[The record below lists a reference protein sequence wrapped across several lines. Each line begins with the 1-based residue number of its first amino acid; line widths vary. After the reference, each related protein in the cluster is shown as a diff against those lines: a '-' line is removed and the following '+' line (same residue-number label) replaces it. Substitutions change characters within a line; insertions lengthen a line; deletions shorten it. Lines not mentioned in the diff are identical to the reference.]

1 MNGSYKTCHNI
12 ICHIVCTSQIHTKP
26 LRTVFNC
33 VCMCQPPSLSPSL
46 SPSLPH
52 SLPPHPPSLLTLPP
66 SDGLCHEVPESL
78 CSASEEHLQGGQT
91 GQRTDQEDGPRERRV
106 TMVSTLSLTHTHTH
120 LSISELLLANR
131 VSKLV
136 VGTESIFYGCCLN
149 GFFLYSGAIV
159 MFYLILSTK
168 FSKCTYTY
176 SRYSPVALLETML
189 W

>member
-1 MNGSYKTCHNI
+1 MVVIRHVTTLSVTLYVQVKSTLNLYVQYS
-12 ICHIVCTSQIHTKP
+12 
-26 LRTVFNC
+26 TVC
-33 VCMCQPPSLSPSL
+33 VCVSLPPSLP
-46 SPSLPH
+46 PSLPL
-52 SLPPHPPSLLTLPP
+52 SLTPSLLTLPPSLLTLPP

-149 GFFLYSGAIV
+149 GFFFCIFWCYRND
-159 MFYLILSTK
+159 
-168 FSKCTYTY
+168 SKYEIFKMHIY
-176 SRYSPVALLETML
+176 MY
-189 W
+189 